1 MRRCLELAG
10 QARANGETAV
20 GAVVVHD
27 GVIVGEGRERNR
39 RALDPTAHA
48 EVEAIRDACRRLDSL
63 SLDGCELYTTVEPCI
78 LCSYAVRQTGIA
90 RVVYGVT
97 AGPVGGGSAA
107 PHPVLV
113 TEAVDTWAAPPE
125 VVSGFMAAECRA
137 LLG

>member
-20 GAVVVHD
+20 GAVVVQD
-27 GVIVGEGRERNR
+27 GVIVGEGRERTR

-63 SLDGCELYTTVEPCI
+63 ELDGCELYTTVEPCI
-78 LCSYAVRQTGIA
+78 LCSYAIRQTGIA

-107 PHPVLV
+107 PHPVLG
-113 TEAVDTWAAPPE
+113 TETVDVWGPPPE
-125 VVSGFMAAECRA
+125 VVPGFMGAECRA